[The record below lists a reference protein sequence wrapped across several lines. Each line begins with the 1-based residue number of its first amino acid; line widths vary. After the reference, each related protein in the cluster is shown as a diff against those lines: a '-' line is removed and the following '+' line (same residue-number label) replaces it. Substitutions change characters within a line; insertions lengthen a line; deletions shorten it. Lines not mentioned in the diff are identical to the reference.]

1 MFVWVCFLLSV
12 SFCSAGAF
20 LDTARVCYGTEYV
33 FPSKYKSYFTITKL
47 FFKPSYPQGSPK
59 TLVLDKLELK
69 APRYK
74 SSFSTLRI
82 PDVTEEDDGIFSI
95 MYVNGVTFDILE
107 LEVTACSSKVELT
120 YGSRFLQ
127 TVVNQASTLD
137 FLPLDSSSEQM
148 VLWNQTNTK
157 ARIEG
162 MGVFI
167 GYSWLVKFV
176 TQKHQGHYT
185 FRNSDGRILSRTK
198 LEVKEHVEWHTVDSE
213 ENIFINF
220 ALDSNECD
228 LNFFPEGE
236 TEAIL
241 LIKNGIEMYG
251 KPINDKVRI
260 LGRRSHFAFKIAD
273 LENKD
278 SGKFELRDQ
287 DNNLALVVW
296 LKVKSGIYMS
306 THIFVGVFVI
316 FLVGLYCCVRKCCP
330 KRKASK
336 QNASPSGSGQ
346 VVVHQDETCHMTSQ
360 PSGPSY
366 PSPPYF
372 QSYASEPVV
381 TISPAEPSGPT
392 YPYQSTAP
400 PPNPSSNDTTTL
412 KDDPHTQV
420 STSTGLD
427 PPSFSL
433 GFGFLSSDS
442 ETQFKLPQRL
452 NHRTDFFPSSD
463 PSSSADVYISD
474 KLNFR

>member
-12 SFCSAGAF
+12 SCCCAGAY
-20 LDTARVCYGTEYV
+20 LETARVCYGTEYV
-33 FPSKYKSYFTITKL
+33 IPSIFESYFTITKL

-59 TLVLDKLELK
+59 TLVLDKLKLK
-69 APRYK
+69 DPRYK
-74 SSFSTLRI
+74 VTVLTLRI
-82 PDVTEEDDGIFSI
+82 PDVTEEDNGIFSV
-95 MYVNGVTFDILE
+95 MYDDGITFDLLR
-107 LEVTACSSKVELT
+107 LEVTDCSSKVELT

-137 FLPLDSSSEQM
+137 FLPLDSSSKSV
-148 VLWNQTNTK
+148 VLWNQTNNQAGT
-157 ARIEG
+157 EG
-162 MGVFI
+162 IGVMI
-167 GYSWLVKFV
+167 GHSWVVTRV

-185 FRNSDGRILSRTK
+185 FRNSDGRILSRRK
-198 LEVKEHVEWHTVDSE
+198 LEVKEHVEWHTVDSD
-213 ENIFINF
+213 ENIVIKF
-220 ALDSNECD
+220 ALDSDEYN

-241 LIKNGIEMYG
+241 LIKKGIEMYG

-273 LENKD
+273 LENQD

-296 LKVKSGIYMS
+296 LKVKPGIYMA
-306 THIFVGVFVI
+306 TYIFVGVSVFI
-316 FLVGLYCCVRKCCP
+316 LVGIYCCVRKCCS
-330 KRKASK
+330 KSNASK
-336 QNASPSGSGQ
+336 RNASASALGQ

-360 PSGPSY
+360 PSGPSHAR
-366 PSPPYF
+366 PRYF

-381 TISPAEPSGPT
+381 TISPAAPSGPT
-392 YPYQSTAP
+392 YQPTPP
-400 PPNPSSNDTTTL
+400 PPNQSSNDTTIL

-433 GFGFLSSDS
+433 GFDCLSSDS